1 VYRRSYTRCP
11 TELRL
16 QHVLGRHLRAFR
28 KPYCRSTVT
37 MEACQ
42 GGRRNKI
49 VQWPAGA
56 GIWCFVIL
64 TQPQLLVLIDSCVEA
79 TLHATPFTKVRGGGT
94 NKKR

>member
-1 VYRRSYTRCP
+1 VYCRSYTRCP

-16 QHVLGRHLRAFR
+16 QHVLGSTAEAFR
-28 KPYCRSTVT
+28 KPCCRSTVT

-49 VQWPAGA
+49 GQWPAGT

-64 TQPQLLVLIDSCVEA
+64 TQPQLLVLIDSSSEA
-79 TLHATPFTKVRGGGT
+79 TLHATPSTEVRGGAT
-94 NKKR
+94 N